1 MAHRFKKHS
10 SKVRSLI
17 ITLAVPHGSEADA
30 LCRIA
35 DAQHR
40 YPLAGDEGSVAK
52 RLQGIPLSV
61 VSGNHLQARRATVY
75 RVVLAVVGE
84 EFYHR

>member
-10 SKVRSLI
+10 NKVRSLI

-40 YPLAGDEGSVAK
+40 HPFASDERTFAK
-52 RLQGIPLSV
+52 RLQGIPLAII
-61 VSGNHLQARRATVY
+61 SGNHLQASGAAVHRI
-75 RVVLAVVGE
+75 VLAIVGE
-84 EFYHR
+84 VFYRR